1 LFVHSSPL
9 KVILVSQKNSCNA
22 LFCFCGGFVR
32 CKLESI
38 TSNFERNAPL
48 MMMMTANPPETM
60 RAITVAYA
68 PQTFPAQLKT
78 AVGKPACPIDGAL
91 IRTLGGGLCGTDVEK
106 IQQHTVPEG
115 TILGHEMVGEIV
127 ALGANYTPALNHP
140 ETSFTIGDRVIIAHH
155 VACGVCHF
163 CVNGSPSSCVI
174 FKASNLIPGGF
185 SEFFTVSQAH
195 LHHTCFKVPSHIATR
210 EAACTEPLAC
220 VLRAVRRVGAV
231 QNGSVAVV
239 GLGFIGLLAS
249 QVFKVQGWQVLG
261 LDLNPQRLALAS
273 VAAYCHAVAH
283 PSEQET
289 QWQQWLQQQPT
300 GKADVVCLTVV
311 TETTLALALE
321 MVRNGGTLLLMAGQ
335 GKQVVALNP
344 SVLYYR
350 EINVVT
356 SYSPALEDLQQA
368 FQLITSRAVS
378 LTPLLTHPLPITQ
391 FGEGFRAYTAGE
403 AIKVIYSFTEDETL
417 V

>member
-1 LFVHSSPL
+1 MLEWWDNNPIFRV
-9 KVILVSQKNSCNA
+9 
-22 LFCFCGGFVR
+22 GYWFVR
-32 CKLESI
+32 CKLRTNQCLFERKRLLHMM
-38 TSNFERNAPL
+38 TSNS
-48 MMMMTANPPETM
+48 TETM

-68 PQTFPAQLKT
+68 PQTFPALLESYAT
-78 AVGKPACPIDGAL
+78 KPSCPTDGAL

-106 IQQHTVPEG
+106 IQQHKVPEG

-127 ALGANYTPALNHP
+127 ELGTNYTPDPNNP
-140 ETSFTIGDRVIIAHH
+140 ETLFTIGDRLVIAHH
-155 VACGVCHF
+155 VPCGICHF
-163 CVNGSPSSCVI
+163 CVNGSPSSCAV

-185 SEFFTVSQAH
+185 AEFFAISQAH

-220 VLRAVRRVGAV
+220 VLRAVRRVGTA

-249 QVFKVQGWQVLG
+249 QVFGLQGWQVLG

-273 VAAYCHAVAH
+273 IANYCHAVAH

-289 QWQQWLQQQPT
+289 QWQQWLAGQPT
-300 GKADVVCLTVV
+300 GQVDVVCLTVV
-311 TETTLALALE
+311 NETTLALALK

-335 GKQVVALNP
+335 GKQAVALNP

-368 FQLITSRAVS
+368 FQLITTRAVS
-378 LTPLLTHPLPITQ
+378 LTPLLTHPLPMAQ
-391 FGEGFRAYTAGE
+391 FAEGFRAYTAGE
-403 AIKVIYSFTEDETL
+403 AIKVIYSFTTDDETL